1 MSDVDHKIIEDVK
14 KGKRHAQNMLYN
26 RYSPSMLG
34 ICMRYAKS
42 KDEAEDIAQ
51 EGFIKIFT
59 NIEGYR
65 GDGSFEGWMK
75 RIMVNTAITHYKKNL
90 KHQYHEDIS
99 EIDDTLVIDDGDD
112 DSEIDVVSIS
122 KEKLMSIIQGLPQ
135 GYRMVFNLYV
145 FEQYAHKDIAD
156 TMGIS
161 VNTSKSQLSK
171 ARKMLALRINQITEN
186 KKIAI
191 A

>member
-1 MSDVDHKIIEDVK
+1 MDQKIIEDVK
-14 KGKRHAQNMLYN
+14 KGKRHAQNMLYKH
-26 RYSPSMLG
+26 YAPSMLG

-42 KDEAEDIAQ
+42 RDEAEDMAQ

-59 NIEGYR
+59 GISGFR
-65 GDGSFEGWMK
+65 GEGSFEGWMK
-75 RIMVNTAITHYKKNL
+75 RIMVNTAITYYKSNL
-90 KHQYHEDIS
+90 KHQYHSDVD
-99 EIDDTLVIDDGDD
+99 EINETLVNEDEDADEDD
-112 DSEIDVVSIS
+112 DVVNFS
-122 KEKLMSIIQGLPQ
+122 KAQLMSVIQGLPE

-156 TMGIS
+156 TLGIS

-171 ARKMLALRINQITEN
+171 ARRMLVSRLSQISRN